1 MEAHTPGAPMTARDY
16 AKVADEV
23 AEYANLNPQQMAR
36 RVRALE
42 KDMSQAAKDLEFERA
57 AAIRDQIKALRGRG
71 LAA

>member
-1 MEAHTPGAPMTARDY
+1 MEAHTPGAPMKARDY

-23 AEYANLNPQQMAR
+23 AEYANLTPQQMAR
-36 RVRALE
+36 RVKALE
-42 KDMSQAAKDLEFERA
+42 KDMYQAAKDLEFERA